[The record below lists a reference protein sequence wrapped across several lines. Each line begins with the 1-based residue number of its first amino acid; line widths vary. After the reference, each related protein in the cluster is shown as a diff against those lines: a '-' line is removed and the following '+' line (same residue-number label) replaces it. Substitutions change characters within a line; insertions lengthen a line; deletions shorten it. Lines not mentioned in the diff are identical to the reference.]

1 MNREVLLKN
10 YSNTAIDDLSGG
22 KAEGSEIKNSFAKM
36 LKFFSDCAEI
46 EGLRLKP
53 YGSEHLCYFSVLSL
67 AKQQI
72 IYEDLRRYYQI
83 CLESIQLHDS
93 LKDNMGQFHLAL
105 KKLDIQVEG
114 QVFAALNSEDVIE
127 IYTLDSIQIFRTF
140 NFFHLVTYTLE
151 EIFCRPW
158 FELYQRDV
166 FTNEANHKAV
176 KYVLSGETRSPFYP
190 NIPVHDVY
198 EKKEGGHSLTKIKHR
213 FMAPAYNSDD
223 ARTGFINVFQVVG
236 QLQRSS

>member
-1 MNREVLLKN
+1 MNKEVLLEN
-10 YSNTAIDDLSGG
+10 YSNTPIDGLLGDKGDW
-22 KAEGSEIKNSFAKM
+22 SEIKNSFAKM
-36 LKFFSDCAEI
+36 LKFFCDYAEI

-53 YGSEHLCYFSVLSL
+53 YGSENLCYFSVLSL
-67 AKQQI
+67 AKQQV

-83 CLESIQLHDS
+83 CLESIQLHNS

-114 QVFAALNSEDVIE
+114 QVFSALNSEDVIE

-158 FELYQRDV
+158 FELYERDV

-176 KYVLSGETRSPFYP
+176 KHVLSGQARSPIYP
-190 NIPVHDVY
+190 NIPIHDIY
-198 EKKEGGHSLTKIKHR
+198 EKKEGSRSLTKIKHR
-213 FMAPAYNSDD
+213 FMAPAYNSSEDL
-223 ARTGFINVFQVVG
+223 TGFINVFQVVG
-236 QLQRSS
+236 QCQRIS

>member
-1 MNREVLLKN
+1 MNKEVLLKN
-10 YSNTAIDDLSGG
+10 YSNTAIDSLLGG
-22 KAEGSEIKNSFAKM
+22 KAEGSEIKNRFAKM
-36 LKFFSDCAEI
+36 LKFFCDYAEI

-53 YGSEHLCYFSVLSL
+53 YGSENLCYFSVLSL
-67 AKQQI
+67 AKQQVV
-72 IYEDLRRYYQI
+72 YEDLRRYFQI

-93 LKDNMGQFHLAL
+93 LKDNIGQFHLVL
-105 KKLDIQVEG
+105 KKLNIQVED
-114 QVFAALNSEDVIE
+114 QVFSALNSEDVIE

-158 FELYQRDV
+158 FELYERDI

-176 KYVLSGETRSPFYP
+176 KYVLSRQTRSPFYP

-198 EKKEGGHSLTKIKHR
+198 EKKGGGHSITKIKHR
-213 FMAPAYNSDD
+213 FMAPAYNSDEEL
-223 ARTGFINVFQVVG
+223 TGFINVFQVVG
-236 QLQRSS
+236 QCQRIS